1 MLSFAVAALTACGLG
16 AAAPPVLP
24 DTDVAR
30 SPVTTATGPRPIVR
44 FPVPLAVDTPAP
56 RPRPQAIE
64 HSDAYYT
71 RLKIHRWVGFT
82 VYPLAVGEY
91 FVGQK
96 LYNNPSQGTKS
107 THLLLATGLAG
118 AFGLNTITG
127 VWNLYESRE
136 DPGKARRYLHTI
148 LMLASDA
155 GFVATAATAP
165 HHEGFDDGFGGFGG
179 FERSGGGNRATHRAL
194 AFGSMGVGV
203 ASGLMMLV
211 WR

>member
-1 MLSFAVAALTACGLG
+1 MLTFAVLAAAL
-16 AAAPPVLP
+16 AAAPPANVLP
-24 DTDVAR
+24 DTDLAR
-30 SPVTTATGPRPIVR
+30 PAALSTSVPAALRPPVR

-56 RPRPQAIE
+56 RPRAQAIE

-71 RLKIHRWVGFT
+71 RLKIHRYVGFT
-82 VYPLAVGEY
+82 VYPLAVAEY

-96 LYNNPSQGTKS
+96 LYNNPSESTKS
-107 THLLLATGLAG
+107 THLVLATGLAG

-127 VWNLYESRE
+127 VWNLYESRD

-165 HHEGFDDGFGGFGG
+165 HHEGFDDGGFGG
-179 FERSGGGNRATHRAL
+179 FFRSPTGNRATHRAL

-203 ASGLMMLV
+203 ASGLMMLI